1 MALVRLTIRPWETV
15 EVGDVELQDLIR
27 QGLVY
32 TMLSRLYVNFYVY
45 QGGPPAVVTGVTVKI
60 SKNSQTL
67 VGPTSVGVLPQ
78 DAGSYAYDWSE
89 ADRDGDGLYV
99 VLWSATDETGATVTA
114 QESVS
119 LEE

>member
-1 MALVRLTIRPWETV
+1 MSLVRLTIRPWETV

-45 QGGPPAVVTGVTVKI
+45 QGGPPAAVTGVTVQI
-60 SKNSQTL
+60 SKNNSII
-67 VGPTSVGVLPQ
+67 VGPTSAVTQQDVG
-78 DAGSYAYDWSE
+78 AYAYDWSE
-89 ADRDGDGLYV
+89 ADREGDGLYV
-99 VLWSATDETGATVTA
+99 VLWSATDATGATVTA
-114 QESVS
+114 QESVF